1 MDERVIIAKNIKL
14 MRKVSDFTQENVA
27 SFLGITRS
35 AYSNYE
41 LGTRELPLE
50 HMENLADLYGC
61 DAYILYEEDT
71 DVVKKMLTTAFRVDN
86 LSADDM
92 AQVTAF
98 KRMVKNSL
106 MMDNLLSK

>member
-1 MDERVIIAKNIKL
+1 MDERLIIAKNIKL
-14 MRKVSDFTQENVA
+14 MREVSDFTQENVA

-61 DAYILYEEDT
+61 DAYILYEENT
-71 DVVKKMLTTAFRVDN
+71 DVVKNMLTTAFRVDN

-92 AQVTAF
+92 AQVAAF

-106 MMDNLLSK
+106 MMDILLSK

>member
-1 MDERVIIAKNIKL
+1 MDERLIIAKNIKL
-14 MRKVSDFTQENVA
+14 MREFSDFTQENVA

-71 DVVKKMLTTAFRVDN
+71 DVVNNMLTTAFRVDN
-86 LSADDM
+86 LSAEDM
-92 AQVTAF
+92 AQVAAF

>member
-1 MDERVIIAKNIKL
+1 MDERLIIAKNIKL
-14 MRKVSDFTQENVA
+14 MRDVSDFTQENVA

-61 DAYILYEEDT
+61 DAYILYEENT
-71 DVVKKMLTTAFRVDN
+71 DVVKNMLTTAFRVDN

-92 AQVTAF
+92 AQVAAF

-106 MMDNLLSK
+106 MMDILLSK

>member
-1 MDERVIIAKNIKL
+1 MDERLIIAKNIKL
-14 MRKVSDFTQENVA
+14 MREVSDFTQENVA

-61 DAYILYEEDT
+61 DAYILYEENT
-71 DVVKKMLTTAFRVDN
+71 DVVKNMLTTAFRVDN

>member
-1 MDERVIIAKNIKL
+1 MDERLIIAKNIKL
-14 MRKVSDFTQENVA
+14 MREVSDFTQENVA

-71 DVVKKMLTTAFRVDN
+71 DVIKNMLTTAFRVYN

-92 AQVTAF
+92 AQVAAF

>member
-1 MDERVIIAKNIKL
+1 MDERLIIAKNIKL
-14 MRKVSDFTQENVA
+14 MREVSDFTQENVA

-61 DAYILYEEDT
+61 DAYILYEENT
-71 DVVKKMLTTAFRVDN
+71 NVVKNMLTTAFRVDN

-92 AQVTAF
+92 AQVAAF

>member
-1 MDERVIIAKNIKL
+1 MDERLIIAKNIKL
-14 MRKVSDFTQENVA
+14 MREVSDFTQENVA

-71 DVVKKMLTTAFRVDN
+71 DVIKNMLTTAFRVDN

-92 AQVTAF
+92 AQVAAF
-98 KRMVKNSL
+98 KCMVKNSL

>member
-1 MDERVIIAKNIKL
+1 MDERLIIAKNIKL
-14 MRKVSDFTQENVA
+14 MREVSDFTQENVA

-71 DVVKKMLTTAFRVDN
+71 DVVNNMLTTAFRVDN
-86 LSADDM
+86 LSAEDM
-92 AQVTAF
+92 AQVAAF